1 MKHAADTPLDSLA
14 IEHYVE
20 DLRNLLQS
28 ASFLQCK
35 AFLGAFIRRIEFNRQ
50 QVGIEYTA
58 PIPARNG
65 LTATAEVLNVRRIG
79 SPGRIQTGYNSF
91 DKRPIKLV
99 K

>member
-1 MKHAADTPLDSLA
+1 MNQAADTPLDSLA

-58 PIPARNG
+58 PIPAGNG

-79 SPGRIQTGYNSF
+79 SPGRIRTYDLAVNS
-91 DKRPIKLV
+91 RPLYH
-99 K
+99 